1 MVKRK
6 YQEEE
11 EFDFENFINEDDFI
25 VFYSEKLLEIV
36 AQAQTV
42 NLSDADAVANVLSQM
57 EEVEHLIFDV
67 KNFGYGGVPY
77 QSLTLGYYIK
87 LLSEVGRFD
96 KAIKLSD
103 VATQNM
109 EMAIHQNV
117 PQARNHIGNIYFAQ
131 KKFEEAITHYDK
143 GLHRYEEG
151 WAQDAE
157 VVNLAVYKGLALF
170 YLGDYTQAKEWFLVA
185 EKYNTPQENPMDDF
199 SNTIWSYFFLKTMC
213 KAENDFKTA
222 EKYEKKFLELL
233 KNKNTTE
240 IHWAIRHF
248 HIPKEYSNEILVYV
262 KNMS

>member
-109 EMAIHQNV
+109 IRLFIKMFRKHGTISGIFTS
-117 PQARNHIGNIYFAQ
+117 PKRNL
-131 KKFEEAITHYDK
+131 KKLSLIMIKDCTDMKKAGRK
-143 GLHRYEEG
+143 
-151 WAQDAE
+151 
-157 VVNLAVYKGLALF
+157 
-170 YLGDYTQAKEWFLVA
+170 
-185 EKYNTPQENPMDDF
+185 M
-199 SNTIWSYFFLKTMC
+199 LK
-213 KAENDFKTA
+213 
-222 EKYEKKFLELL
+222 
-233 KNKNTTE
+233 
-240 IHWAIRHF
+240 W
-248 HIPKEYSNEILVYV
+248 
-262 KNMS
+262 